1 MRFVKSRVV
10 VLAVLVSLIVT
21 GSAQAQARADKYK
34 EARDLIRRARTLLG
48 DFVNE
53 NPKSE
58 DAHFARVQLA
68 ALENIFKTDV
78 PVVPVTLADPVTW
91 RVVHVENRDA
101 DTKVTLE
108 IENPSDG
115 REQSFAH
122 FNSSPLVLIANK
134 KVYGMKKSEVQ
145 LPAGVQVDG
154 NNNYWKLQPTS
165 KTTLDVYFDALD
177 EGVLEGMVKYAWDNH
192 GEKAARF
199 SLMNVNQ
206 NPPEK

>member
-1 MRFVKSRVV
+1 MRFVQRGVV
-10 VLAVLVSLIVT
+10 VLAVLASLAVT
-21 GSAQAQARADKYK
+21 GSAQAQAKADKYR

-58 DAHFARVQLA
+58 DAHFARMQLA

-78 PVVPVTLADPVTW
+78 SVVPVTLHDTVTW
-91 RVVHVENRDA
+91 RVVRVENRDA

-108 IENPSDG
+108 IENPSDSYA
-115 REQSFAH
+115 QSFAH
-122 FNSSPLVLIANK
+122 FNASPLVLIANK
-134 KVYGMKKSEVQ
+134 KVYVMKKREVGR
-145 LPAGVQVDG
+145 PAGVQVDY
-154 NNNYWKLQPTS
+154 NDTWKLQPTS
-165 KTTLDVYFDALD
+165 TIMLDLYFDALD
-177 EGVLEGMVKYAWDNH
+177 EGVLEGMVKYASDNR

-206 NPPEK
+206 NRSEK

>member
-1 MRFVKSRVV
+1 MKFVKCGIV
-10 VLAVLVSLIVT
+10 VLAVLASFVVT
-21 GSAQAQARADKYK
+21 GSAHAQAKADKYK
-34 EARDLIRRARTLLG
+34 EARDLIRRARTLLS

-58 DAHFARVQLA
+58 DAHFARLQLA

-78 PVVPVTLADPVTW
+78 PVVPVTLHDPVTW
-91 RVVHVENRDA
+91 RVVRVENRDA
-101 DTKVTLE
+101 DTKVTIE
-108 IENPSDG
+108 IENPSDSNE
-115 REQSFAH
+115 RDFAH

-134 KVYGMKKSEVQ
+134 KVYAMKKGEVR
-145 LPAGVQVDG
+145 LPAGAQVGG
-154 NNNYWKLQPTS
+154 NNNYWMLQPTS
-165 KTTLDVYFDALD
+165 AITLDLHFDALD
-177 EGVLEGMVKYAWDNH
+177 DGVLEGMVKYASDQ

>member
-1 MRFVKSRVV
+1 MRFVKRTVV
-10 VLAVLVSLIVT
+10 VLVVLASLVLT
-21 GSAQAQARADKYK
+21 VSAQAQAKADKYK
-34 EARDLIRRARTLLG
+34 EARDLIRRARTLLS

-91 RVVHVENRDA
+91 RVVRVENRDA
-101 DTKVTLE
+101 DTKITLE
-108 IENPSDG
+108 IENPNDS
-115 REQSFAH
+115 REQDFAH
-122 FNSSPLVLIANK
+122 FNASPLVLIANK
-134 KVYGMKKSEVQ
+134 KVYAMKKGEVR
-145 LPAGVQVDG
+145 LPAGAQVGG

-165 KTTLDVYFDALD
+165 AITLDVHFDALD
-177 EGVLEGMVKYAWDNH
+177 EGVLEGMVKYAWDGN

-199 SLMNVNQ
+199 SLLNVNQ